1 MRISRS
7 CLLGLKTAVALVSLI
22 AVASPVVIALSVT
35 MAPIAMAKEKPP
47 VNSDWRTPYVEG
59 ERKLKTQELEA
70 AEAAFSEALR
80 NAKNNKNSTAADIAL
95 CYQSLASVH
104 YMRDR
109 FYEQVLPLYKKAI
122 STLEKAYGKDSP
134 KLVSPLVA
142 LAGVREDEGDYKVA
156 SKLLTRAIAIVE
168 KADGKTSLTYGD
180 YLHRLGRVN
189 FKLGFPRKAEDMYYT
204 SLLVVMQQKVLPSS
218 EMLEQHLADYIDL
231 LTKAEIRGKS
241 LASAFQK
248 ELLKDSPNSF
258 NRSQGIAVSTFNK
271 EVSARFAAGNT
282 SSEEDRIFPN
292 GLVDI
297 VGVGAGAGAA
307 TGAGTGTPSSAIVPD
322 RQMTDFAALE
332 SINKQRVDFYER
344 MISTD
349 ILSLGPEHPSVAR
362 DLNGLASLYLSQRK
376 FAEAKPLLQKSL
388 AIYEKSYTPES
399 SMIKKTKA
407 LLQLCEDEQNP
418 QSPANSSVIADY
430 VSTLPAVPLA
440 AQKLEV
446 AFRLNH
452 LAFLC
457 YCQGKMSNAEKIYS
471 WAVAATAKAAG
482 EQSLLAASSLF
493 DFSRVLRSTGRQ
505 SDAETMDSTAQA
517 ILRRSISQN
526 AARSLP

>member
-1 MRISRS
+1 MR
-7 CLLGLKTAVALVSLI
+7 TVVALSSL
-22 AVASPVVIALSVT
+22 VALTPIMVLSLT
-35 MAPIAMAKEKPP
+35 LTRAPMAMAKGNQSANP
-47 VNSDWRTPYVEG
+47 DWRTPYVEG

-70 AEAAFSEALR
+70 AEAAFAEALR
-80 NAKNNKNSTAADIAL
+80 NVKSSKNRTADDVAL

-109 FYEQVLPLYKKAI
+109 FYEQVLPLYGKAM
-122 STLEKAYGKDSP
+122 STLEKAYGKESP
-134 KLVSPLVA
+134 KLVPPLVA
-142 LAGVREDEGDYKVA
+142 LAGVREDEGDYKTA
-156 SKLLTRAIAIVE
+156 SKLLTRAVAIVE
-168 KADGKTSLTYGD
+168 KADGKSSLTYAD

-189 FKLGFPRKAEDMYYT
+189 YRLGFPRKAEDMYFA

-218 EMLEQHLADYIDL
+218 EILEQHLADYIDL
-231 LTKAEIRGKS
+231 LSKAENRGKG

-248 ELLKDSPNSF
+248 ELLKDSVGSF
-258 NRSQGIAVSTFNK
+258 NRTQGVAASTFNK
-271 EVSARFAAGNT
+271 EVSVRLAQPSGSTF
-282 SSEEDRIFPN
+282 EEDRIFPAELSDSTTA
-292 GLVDI
+292 GSASSPQS
-297 VGVGAGAGAA
+297 GASFPA
-307 TGAGTGTPSSAIVPD
+307 TAPD
-322 RQMTDFAALE
+322 RPMSDFAALE
-332 SINKQRVDFYER
+332 QINKQRVDFYER

-376 FAEAKPLLQKSL
+376 FLEAKPLLLKSL

-399 SMIKKTKA
+399 SMIKKTQA
-407 LLQLCEDEQNP
+407 LLQLIEDEQNP

-430 VSTLPAVPLA
+430 VSSLPSVPLA

-446 AFRLNH
+446 ALRLNH

-457 YCQGKMSNAEKIYS
+457 YCQGKLGNAEKIYS
-471 WAVAATAKAAG
+471 WAVASTAKAAG

-493 DFSRVLRSTGRQ
+493 DFSRVLRSSGRQ
-505 SDAETMDSTAQA
+505 ADAETMDNAAQA

-526 AARSLP
+526 AAKSLP